1 MAVTMQAAPEAPTLF
16 GMDMQQ
22 VGQISMVGQVFG
34 GLSSAMGAYF
44 GAKQAQLD
52 LRAKSSNLD
61 YQAKMAG
68 INARMSEMQA
78 QQIMKAGQFAQM
90 TQTMKAG
97 QQMASYRTSLAARGG
112 QAGEGSAA
120 EVMASA
126 RLMKDLDKM
135 TLNSNTVRAA
145 EAERMKKV
153 GYKNQSALL
162 GVSAA
167 NQMASAG
174 TISPFSAT
182 TTSLLGSA
190 TSVANSWYNMNRT
203 YAGA

>member
-1 MAVTMQAAPEAPTLF
+1 MAMQASPTAPTLF
-16 GMDMQQ
+16 GMDMAQ

-34 GLSSAMGAYF
+34 GLTSAMGAYF
-44 GAKQAQLD
+44 GAKSAQLE
-52 LRAKSSNLD
+52 LQSKASNLD
-61 YQAKMAG
+61 YQSKMAK
-68 INARMSEMQA
+68 INGRMSEMQA
-78 QQIMKAGQFAQM
+78 QQIMKAGQFAVM

-97 QQMASYRTSLAARGG
+97 QQMGSYRASLAARGG
-112 QAGEGSAA
+112 QAGEGSAQ

-126 RLMKDLDKM
+126 VLMKDLDKM

-153 GYKNQSALL
+153 GYQNQSSLL

-167 NQMASAG
+167 NAMSSAG

-182 TTSLLGSA
+182 TTSLLGA
-190 TSVANSWYNMNRT
+190 GTSVANSWYNMNRQ

>member
-1 MAVTMQAAPEAPTLF
+1 MTMQAAPTPPTLF
-16 GMDMQQ
+16 GMDMQT
-22 VGQISMVGQVFG
+22 VGQIGMVGQVFG
-34 GLSSAMGAYF
+34 GLSSAIGAYF
-44 GAKQAQLD
+44 GAKSAQLE
-52 LRAKSSNLD
+52 LQSKASNLD
-61 YQAKMAG
+61 YQSKMAK

-78 QQIMKAGQFAQM
+78 QQIMRAGQFAQM

-97 QQMASYRTSLAARGG
+97 QQMGSYRASLAARGG
-112 QAGEGSAA
+112 QAGEGSTQ

-126 RLMKDLDKM
+126 VLMKDLDRM

-153 GYKNQSALL
+153 GYQNQSTLL

-167 NQMASAG
+167 NAMASAG

-182 TTSLLGSA
+182 TTSLLGST
-190 TSVANSWYNMNRT
+190 TSVANSWYNMNRQ

>member
-1 MAVTMQAAPEAPTLF
+1 MVTMQAAPTAPTLF

-34 GLSSAMGAYF
+34 GLSGAMGAYF
-44 GAKQAQLD
+44 QAKSSQLE

-61 YQAKMAG
+61 YQSKMAK

-97 QQMASYRTSLAARGG
+97 QQMGGYRASLAARGG
-112 QAGEGSAA
+112 QAGEGSAQ
-120 EVMASA
+120 EVLASA
-126 RLMKDLDKM
+126 VLMKDLDKM

-153 GYKNQSALL
+153 GYQNQSTLL

-182 TTSLLGSA
+182 STSLLGSA
-190 TSVANSWYNMNRT
+190 TSVANSWYNMNRQ